1 MMQDFFIFFPVLE
14 QRNPTRNRVK
24 DIIMFS
30 VKSPSFLLLP
40 VFVIFSST
48 LFYSFSDG
56 ASQNLHLQTIHI
68 SGIANESEYGVV
80 SWGSRWSVLEGPSLF
95 LAAERTHRKDPFDNF
110 KYYTG
115 GWNISDHHYFYSIGC
130 VVLYTGQGKFHTS
143 TSNTL
148 DYVVWQ
154 ANTTVESLGSVLDY
168 LEAAKHIRADQL
180 FLPPD
185 VQNNINK
192 VETDINTATTA
203 LEHEARRN

>member
-1 MMQDFFIFFPVLE
+1 M
-14 QRNPTRNRVK
+14 RVNMEWFRGDRGGLFLRDHLCFWLLRELTGK
-24 DIIMFS
+24 IHLII
-30 VKSPSFLLLP
+30 
-40 VFVIFSST
+40 SST
-48 LFYSFSDG
+48 TLVDG
-56 ASQNLHLQTIHI
+56 ILVIIII
-68 SGIANESEYGVV
+68 SI
-80 SWGSRWSVLEGPSLF
+80 
-95 LAAERTHRKDPFDNF
+95 
-110 KYYTG
+110 
-115 GWNISDHHYFYSIGC
+115 IGC

-154 ANTTVESLGSVLDY
+154 ANTTVESLWSVLDY

>member
-1 MMQDFFIFFPVLE
+1 MQ

-24 DIIMFS
+24 DIMFS

-40 VFVIFSST
+40 VFLTFSST
-48 LFYSFSDG
+48 FFYSYSDG
-56 ASQNLHLQTIHI
+56 ASQNLRLQTIHI

-80 SWGSRWSVLEGPSLF
+80 SWGTRRSVLEGPSLI
-95 LAAERTHRKDPFDNF
+95 L
-110 KYYTG
+110 
-115 GWNISDHHYFYSIGC
+115 
-130 VVLYTGQGKFHTS
+130 FHTS

-168 LEAAKHIRADQL
+168 LEAAKHIRVDQL

-192 VETDINTATTA
+192 VETDINTAATT
-203 LEHEARRN
+203 LEHEARRNQKDIQSVLNSM